1 MAEKIIQEIFMNEN
15 PDKTTIIK
23 EYTESELHDMI
34 APTVMINLYYSAQD
48 PEQWIWARSKKNDDN
63 LPDDDLPG
71 ELWRKCT
78 GEYEGYY
85 ASNYGRI
92 RDQNDKIL
100 PQFDT
105 DAKYNAEQI
114 KKMIDEINDRNDI
127 GYLVIKGNTP
137 VHRLVASAWLK
148 KPKKKYKNYIKNGK
162 YHVHHISN
170 DGYDN
175 TPFNLIYLPE
185 EIHNGIKSGRLT
197 GKIIPF
203 HYFYPGPKI
212 KTEME

>member
-1 MAEKIIQEIFMNEN
+1 MSEKIIQEIFMNKN

-63 LPDDDLPG
+63 LPG

-92 RDQNDKIL
+92 RDQNGKTL

-114 KKMIDEINDRNDI
+114 KKMIDEQNDRRDI
-127 GYLVIKGNTP
+127 GWLRVDNIA

-148 KPKKKYKNYIKNGK
+148 KPKKKYKNYNEKDE

-203 HYFYPGPKI
+203 HYYYPGPKI
-212 KTEME
+212 KTEAK